1 MSASQKLEFA
11 SKSFGNG
18 DPEAQQE
25 ADPKVKKKA
34 DLLPAALVVDQS
46 GHSWRG
52 APLGRGL
59 GQRRTQQTGL
69 PHPEMRL

>member
-52 APLGRGL
+52 APLGRG
-59 GQRRTQQTGL
+59 
-69 PHPEMRL
+69 